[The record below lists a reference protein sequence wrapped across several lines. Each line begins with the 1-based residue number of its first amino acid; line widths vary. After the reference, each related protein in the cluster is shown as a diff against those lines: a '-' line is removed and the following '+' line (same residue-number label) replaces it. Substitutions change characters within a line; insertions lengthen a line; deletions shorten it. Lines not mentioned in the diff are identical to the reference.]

1 MRISA
6 KGRYALASMVY
17 LSDQFNS
24 REYIAILN
32 ISEALGIS
40 KIYLEQVFSILKKSG
55 LVTSTKG
62 SQGGYQLSRPP
73 EEIKIYEI
81 LSSTETIL
89 FEETGSVS
97 SEKTANI
104 ESAFQSMII
113 KPLDYTVRLFLEGIT
128 LWDLAEESKKNNDD
142 NYIFY
147 I

>member
-24 REYIAILN
+24 KEYIAILN

-62 SQGGYQLSRPP
+62 SQGGYQLSKPP
-73 EEIKIYEI
+73 EEIKIYDI

-89 FEETGSVS
+89 FEETGSVN
-97 SEKTANI
+97 SEKTANM

-113 KPLDYTVRLFLEGIT
+113 KPLDHTVRLFLEGIT
-128 LWDLAEESKKNNDD
+128 LWDLSEESRKNNDND
-142 NYIFY
+142 YIFY

>member
-17 LSDQFNS
+17 LSDRFNTK
-24 REYIAILN
+24 EYTAILN
-32 ISEALGIS
+32 ISETLGIS

-73 EEIKIYEI
+73 EEIKIYDI
-81 LSSTETIL
+81 LSSTETTL
-89 FEETGSVS
+89 FEEAETDS
-97 SEKTANI
+97 SHKTAHM

-113 KPLDYTVRLFLEGIT
+113 KPLDYSIKLFLEGIT
-128 LWDLAEESKKNNDD
+128 LWDLSEESKRNNDSD
-142 NYIFY
+142 YIFY

>member
-17 LSDQFNS
+17 LSGQFNS
-24 REYIAILN
+24 KEYIAILN

-55 LVTSTKG
+55 LVISTKG
-62 SQGGYQLSRPP
+62 SQGGYQLSKPP
-73 EEIKIYEI
+73 EEIKIYDI

-89 FEETGSVS
+89 FEEAGSVG
-97 SEKTANI
+97 SEKTANM

-113 KPLDYTVRLFLEGIT
+113 TPLDHTIRLFLEGIT
-128 LWDLAEESKKNNDD
+128 LWDLSEESQKNNGND
-142 NYIFY
+142 YIFY